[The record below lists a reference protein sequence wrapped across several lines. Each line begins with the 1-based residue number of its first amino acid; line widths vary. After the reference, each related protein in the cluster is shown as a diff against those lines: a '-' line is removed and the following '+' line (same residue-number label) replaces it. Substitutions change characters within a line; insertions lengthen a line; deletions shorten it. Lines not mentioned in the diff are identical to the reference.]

1 MSVLDPD
8 AGRALMID
16 VLISSAAEADYTDA
30 LCWYVERSIDAA
42 EQFEAEF
49 QRSLK
54 AIASGPERFP
64 FCDDRHRFFLL
75 RRFPFQVIYRP
86 YLDRIVI
93 VAVAHTSREPRYWEG
108 R

>member
-1 MSVLDPD
+1 MT
-8 AGRALMID
+8 D
-16 VLISSAAEADYTDA
+16 VVISSAAEGDYTDA
-30 LCWYVERSIDAA
+30 LGWYAERSTNAA

-49 QRSLK
+49 QRALDT
-54 AIASGPERFP
+54 IASDPERFP

-86 YLDRIVI
+86 HLDQIIV
-93 VAVAHTSREPRYWEG
+93 VAVAHTSREPGYWVG